1 MLFEINRLITLK
13 DLKSSINVYNKMFE
27 IYSKIDLGVE
37 DKQKIFNKLD
47 YTYKELVDLSKEH
60 NIELLE

>member
-1 MLFEINRLITLK
+1 MPRK
-13 DLKSSINVYNKMFE
+13 KSINVYNKMFE

-47 YTYKELVDLSKEH
+47 STYKELVDLSKEH